1 MNNFKDTL
9 SLNLFGLS
17 RKTWAV
23 ASKTCVK
30 CGKSANRFADE
41 LSKKEFGISGFCQ
54 GCQDKFFFCED
65 MSDEGLFF

>member
-1 MNNFKDTL
+1 MYAMNNFKDTL

-17 RKTWAV
+17 RMTWAV

-41 LSKKEFGISGFCQ
+41 LSKKEFGISGVCQ
-54 GCQDKFFFCED
+54 CCQDLIFCED
-65 MSDEGLFF
+65 MSDEG